1 MQVAYAHGV
10 GESSFPSLTRITERD
25 TSKKLKITTYIRH
38 TQKQSFCDNL

>member
-1 MQVAYAHGV
+1 MQIAYAHGV

-25 TSKKLKITTYIRH
+25 NFKRLKITTDIRH